1 MNGLGEIQQRLRS
14 REALKRANW
23 GQTEG
28 AGAGWS
34 RFMGEIREETL
45 LFLESQPA
53 SPGSWEPPA
62 RPVTDG
68 RAAVRSRGRVLALN
82 GGCFL
87 QRRVSRWAQSYPT
100 GIDVDFSHTPQMADH
115 CPTTWLGHTEFTG
128 MSNPIIDHLVNV
140 SYIALYLFRGLN
152 VSVCLK

>member
-1 MNGLGEIQQRLRS
+1 MLGQAGPDLWEKPEKKHFCSWSPSQHLQ
-14 REALKRANW
+14 
-23 GQTEG
+23 G
-28 AGAGWS
+28 AGSLQQGLS
-34 RFMGEIREETL
+34 QMGGL
-45 LFLESQPA
+45 P
-53 SPGSWEPPA
+53 
-62 RPVTDG
+62 
-68 RAAVRSRGRVLALN
+68 VRSRGRVLALN

-152 VSVCLK
+152 VCLLKVNLFNKPFFWRCL